1 MEDFGSPGGWELRL
15 RISAWLIAR
24 LTCIM
29 IAIPGLEHCTQS
41 NNKKRPGFALNSLSW
56 NPSSWNWKTGSLR
69 RGLIMLIKRG
79 WNFFHSNAHGFTL
92 FILAQR
98 GIAFFSTCN
107 PSRKESSYGLEAL
120 LKSLL
125 HESDWLVTCWSLHL
139 DPATIRVVTDMCWSS
154 CYRAYYLH
162 GTQ

>member
-41 NNKKRPGFALNSLSW
+41 NNEKRLGFALNSLSR
-56 NPSSWNWKTGSLR
+56 NPSSWNWKTWSPR

-79 WNFFHSNAHGFTL
+79 WNLFRSNDHGFTL

-98 GIAFFSTCN
+98 GVACIFTCN
-107 PSRKESSYGLEAL
+107 PSRKESSYGREAL
-120 LKSLL
+120 LNSLL
-125 HESDWLVTCWSLHL
+125 LESDWLVICWYLHL
-139 DPATIRVVTDMCWSS
+139 DQATIRDVTDMCWSS
-154 CYRAYYLH
+154 SYRA
-162 GTQ
+162 